1 MITCC
6 HNCIQRYVGCHAKC
20 AVYQSEKENHLRQK
34 EKQDQRVKEAHTF
47 DSTRFRV
54 LASIRKNTRNT

>member
-6 HNCIQRYVGCHAKC
+6 HNCDQRTVGCHATC
-20 AVYQSEKENHLRQK
+20 AVYRSEKENHLRQK
-34 EKQDQRVKEAHTF
+34 AKQAQQVKETHAF